1 VTHKGDNRAV
11 YTGVIHSPTA
21 MRMDRVR
28 LEKGDVAKLSADHK
42 SIVFAFADYGH
53 IDGIDFHTDCAAS
66 LTVRNLNVGNSRLP
80 ANRVFL
86 GHFKV
91 HPAQVP
97 FTLHRL
103 PG

>member
-1 VTHKGDNRAV
+1 MLP
-11 YTGVIHSPTA
+11 SCQPTTS
-21 MRMDRVR
+21 RSCSRSRTTDT
-28 LEKGDVAKLSADHK
+28 
-42 SIVFAFADYGH
+42 SI
-53 IDGIDFHTDCAAS
+53 HTDCAAS
-66 LTVRNLNVGNSRLP
+66 LTVTNLNVGNSRLP

-86 GHFKV
+86 GHLKV